1 MGSRL
6 EANSSAVRKRI
17 EEHKFE
23 DEEGEEYSGSKFGG
37 FTEYFR
43 RKKIKL
49 QNLDAERRASSTDKP
64 PIFRGV
70 VCHVNGYTQPSLN
83 DLHAM
88 VVSYG
93 GGFMQYLD
101 GKTTVTHII
110 ASNLTPKKKV
120 EFSKYRIVKP
130 AWVVESIKAGK
141 LLPWD
146 AYRVV
151 DEGVG
156 QHILGFDNGN
166 VVSQANRSQIGYKDQ
181 TNTSWYTGQ
190 VQKLADKLNDQ
201 SYSPP
206 SGNGG
211 DAALDNDAGDVHNTI
226 VSHESDGR
234 ASSVDSPADVPEQ
247 SENPDHGHVED
258 QLSPSSDLGNLHNR
272 HIIDAAESPQS
283 YPLEQRSVLHRDNTL
298 SGTTQD
304 GIPVA
309 DLHGASIAV
318 TCPSEQSLSS
328 SKTQDVPF
336 QEAFDP
342 ASPSS
347 NPVSPEVSAEEHNA
361 MLLADPKIWKS
372 TVVNPGFLKQYY
384 EESRL
389 HHLSTWKADLKSKLQ
404 TLAAEKSSSQK
415 ARQKRPPNSRR
426 YILHVDF
433 DCFFAAVSLKK
444 FPQYVDKPVAIAHG
458 GGSGSEIASC
468 NYAARAFGVKN
479 GMWMKHAQKM
489 CPDLKVLPYDF
500 KEYEEASRL
509 FYDAIMETG
518 GLVQSVSVDE
528 ALIDVSTICIE
539 AGGHNGMGVHEGSI
553 WREQAKADEIAQG
566 LRDTIKRTTGCAV
579 SVGIGGNILLAKL
592 ALRKAKPAGQYHVKP
607 EDVLEFI
614 GGLIVQ
620 DLPGVAYSI
629 GGKLEEI
636 GVKYIKDVRSL
647 TKERLMSSL
656 GPKTGEKIWD
666 YSRGIDR
673 AEVGEQ
679 AIRKSVSAEVNWGIR
694 FVTQEQADEFIQS
707 LCEELH
713 KRLVAENVK
722 GRQLNLKIMRRAT
735 DAPLDPPKH
744 LGHGKCDTFNKSVV
758 LGVATNESEI
768 LCREAISIMRG
779 WGFSPGELRGIGVQ
793 MTRLEPLKGTAESPA
808 ASSQRRLQ
816 FTTPAVR
823 TTTPRQVEP
832 IEDVNS
838 PKKPRSQTKHPAAS
852 LAPEKSPSGKRRSTL
867 NTLGTQFILPSQIDP
882 AVLAELPE
890 DVRSKL
896 VGHEL
901 AKPLNAEPTTLT
913 PPKSR
918 SVSPYV
924 GVEAPSSQ
932 PQLDVETLEA
942 LPEDVRAEVLA
953 FYRTSPRKPNA
964 QTLLQQS
971 PHKNR
976 IINVRKQTTPTK
988 SRKYTS
994 LLTRTK
1000 AASTISTLTQSNFVA
1015 NKTHSMKSKS
1025 EEQGNAESTE
1035 ISDDFLSALPP
1046 EIRSEVL
1053 AQARRDRLQKRGGID
1068 LSASK
1073 KIKKAQAAPAA
1084 NAGQRKLQLFPRPAK
1099 PTFTARKCSELP
1111 ELREA
1116 IEDWFH
1122 EFATDG
1128 PYEEDVDALIEYL
1141 RKVIQEEQNMAKAVA
1156 VGKWLAW
1163 TIDAAEGANER
1174 QENVVGI
1181 RRWTTSL
1188 TKVQEG
1194 IQRAVKGRGL
1204 GKIDV

>member
-49 QNLDAERRASSTDKP
+49 QNLDAERRASSTDNP

-70 VCHVNGYTQPSLN
+70 VGHVNGYTQPSLN

-88 VVSYG
+88 IVGYG

-130 AWVVESIKAGK
+130 AWVVDSIKAGK

-146 AYRVV
+146 SYRVV

-166 VVSQANRSQIGYKDQ
+166 VVSQVNRSQTGYKSQ

-190 VQKLADKLNDQ
+190 VQKLADKVNDQ
-201 SYSPP
+201 SHGPRTGS
-206 SGNGG
+206 GG
-211 DAALDNDAGDVHNTI
+211 DLVLENDAWDIHNTTAD
-226 VSHESDGR
+226 HESDDR
-234 ASSVDSPADVPEQ
+234 ASSVDLPAAVPDQ
-247 SENPDHGHVED
+247 SEDTDCGHGED
-258 QLSPSSDLGNLHNR
+258 QLSPVSDLGSLHDR
-272 HIIDAAESPQS
+272 HTMDTAEHPQS
-283 YPLEQRSVLHRDNTL
+283 FPLEQGSVLHRDNPL
-298 SGTTQD
+298 SGTRQD
-304 GIPVA
+304 GIPGRVDDSNAGVA
-309 DLHGASIAV
+309 R
-318 TCPSEQSLSS
+318 PSEQSLSS
-328 SKTQDVPF
+328 FEAQGLSF
-336 QEAFDP
+336 QEALISL
-342 ASPSS
+342 SPSS
-347 NPVSPEVSAEEHNA
+347 KPVNPEVSAEEHNA
-361 MLLADPKIWKS
+361 MLLADPKVWKS

-404 TLAAEKSSSQK
+404 ALAAEKSSSQK
-415 ARQKRPPNSRR
+415 ARLKRPPNSRR

-489 CPDLKVLPYDF
+489 CPDLKVLSYDF

-509 FYDAIMETG
+509 FYDAIMATG
-518 GLVQSVSVDE
+518 GIVQSVSVDE
-528 ALIDVSTICIE
+528 ALVDVSTICVE
-539 AGGHNGMGVHEGSI
+539 AGGHNGLGVHEGSI
-553 WREQAKADEIAQG
+553 WREQAKADEIAQS
-566 LRDTIKRTTGCAV
+566 LRDTIKQTTGCAV
-579 SVGIGGNILLAKL
+579 SVGIGGNILLAKV
-592 ALRKAKPAGQYHVKP
+592 ALRKAKPAGQYHIKP

-614 GGLIVQ
+614 GELSVQ

-636 GVKYIKDVRSL
+636 GVKYVKDVRSL

-666 YSRGIDR
+666 YSRGIDKT
-673 AEVGEQ
+673 EVGEQ

-694 FVTQEQADEFIQS
+694 FVTQDQADEFIQS

-793 MTRLEPLKGTAESPA
+793 MTRLEPLKGTVESPA

-823 TTTPRQVEP
+823 TTTPRQTEP
-832 IEDVNS
+832 IEDVDS
-838 PKKPRSQTKHPAAS
+838 PEKTRSQIQHPAAL

-867 NTLGTQFILPSQIDP
+867 NTLGTQFIVPSQIDP

-890 DVRSKL
+890 DIRSKL
-896 VGHEL
+896 MSNEPTK
-901 AKPLNAEPTTLT
+901 KPNAEPITLT

-918 SVSPYV
+918 SVSPFV

-932 PQLDVETLEA
+932 PQLDAETLEA

-953 FYRTSPRKPNA
+953 FYRTSPRKLNA
-964 QTLLQQS
+964 QTLLPQS
-971 PHKNR
+971 PHRNR
-976 IINVRKQTTPTK
+976 IVSMGKQTTPTK
-988 SRKYTS
+988 SRKHTGILS
-994 LLTRTK
+994 RTK
-1000 AASTISTLTQSNFVA
+1000 PASTTSTLTQSNFVA
-1015 NKTHSMKSKS
+1015 NKPHLSKS
-1025 EEQGNAESTE
+1025 RSDEKGNVDSTE

-1073 KIKKAQAAPAA
+1073 KIKKAQAAPTA
-1084 NAGQRKLQLFPRPAK
+1084 NAGQRKIQLIPRPAK
-1099 PTFTARKCSELP
+1099 PTFTARKCSNLP

-1141 RKVIQEEQNMAKAVA
+1141 RKVIQEEQDMAKAVA

-1163 TIDAAEGANER
+1163 TIDAAGAVNER
-1174 QENVVGI
+1174 QENAKGI
-1181 RRWTTSL
+1181 ERWKSSL
-1188 TKVQEG
+1188 SKVQEG
-1194 IQRAVKGRGL
+1194 IQRAVKARGL
-1204 GKIDV
+1204 GRIDV